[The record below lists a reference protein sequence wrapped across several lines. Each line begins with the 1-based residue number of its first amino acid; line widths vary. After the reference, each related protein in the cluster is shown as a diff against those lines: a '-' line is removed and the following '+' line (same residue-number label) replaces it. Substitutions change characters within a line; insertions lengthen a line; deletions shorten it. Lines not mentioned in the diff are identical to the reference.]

1 MQVHM
6 RLHKVNLASTQRKYL
21 SSRNT
26 LSHILE
32 AEVACTEM
40 LQVYGNPIDELTS
53 EALYLATSLK
63 ACFEY
68 FFCFLWAH
76 ANIWHRN
83 RFLCFDSPN
92 FVAHSQKN
100 CLARFWR
107 VVISLSQMHQILN
120 IMLKPETFFYIHFL
134 SNSRFS
140 RSDASHKRPVCC
152 RECLHNLRCR
162 QCLLENLPAWAMRQN
177 LSMAVLTKT

>member
-1 MQVHM
+1 MKGLAKTVDDNVLKDANSCFQYGILEIYDCQGLGLQHSLDDETLLCSTILTIELLIGMSNAMRVFLTAHRLDSVLSIYNWSSTTLSMYTAKMQVHM

-40 LQVYGNPIDELTS
+40 LQVYGNPIDELMS

-68 FFCFLWAH
+68 FFCFL
-76 ANIWHRN
+76 
-83 RFLCFDSPN
+83 
-92 FVAHSQKN
+92 
-100 CLARFWR
+100 
-107 VVISLSQMHQILN
+107 
-120 IMLKPETFFYIHFL
+120 
-134 SNSRFS
+134 
-140 RSDASHKRPVCC
+140 
-152 RECLHNLRCR
+152 
-162 QCLLENLPAWAMRQN
+162 
-177 LSMAVLTKT
+177 